1 MPEIS
6 LLRSLP
12 PSPGIL
18 LVWGSRQTH
27 ISNLTLKFVNKTK
40 SISFRPVKT
49 DTIFYRLFLEFPRI
63 FFELIGQPDTN
74 PNAYSFTAPE
84 IKQQGFRLDGLF
96 LPREDFSTSPLYFV
110 EVQCYKDEEFYERLF
125 AQIFLYFRQYRPT
138 NPDWYA
144 IVIYERRSHETPP
157 APCYR
162 LLIENYVR
170 CFYLDEIETAA
181 GQSLGI
187 GILRL
192 VVETPTLTGSRAQQL
207 IKLAKTELTDAITR
221 QQIIE
226 FIETIVVYK
235 FPKLSREEVE
245 AMLGLSELRQTRVY
259 QEAREEGIEQGRRQ
273 TKLEMVPMLL
283 ELGLSIQEIAARL
296 QLDVETV
303 RATVENQS

>member
-1 MPEIS
+1 M
-6 LLRSLP
+6 
-12 PSPGIL
+12 
-18 LVWGSRQTH
+18 
-27 ISNLTLKFVNKTK
+27 
-40 SISFRPVKT
+40 KT
-49 DTIFYRLFLEFPRI
+49 DTIFYQLFKEFPRI

-125 AQIFLYFRQYRPT
+125 AQIFLYFRQYKPT

-144 IVIYERRSHETPP
+144 IVIYSRRSHETPP
-157 APCYR
+157 APRYQ
-162 LLIENYVR
+162 LLMENYVR

-181 GQSLGI
+181 EQSLGI

-192 VVETPTLTGSRAQQL
+192 VVESPTLTGSRAQQL
-207 IKLAKTELTDAITR
+207 INKAVTELTDAITR

-259 QEAREEGIEQGRRQ
+259 QEAREEGIEQGKRQ
-273 TKLEMVPMLL
+273 TKLEMVSILL
-283 ELGLSIQEIAARL
+283 ELGLSIQEIATRL
-296 QLDVETV
+296 QLDEETV
-303 RATVENQS
+303 RATVENQP